1 MISVLFITVFLERI
15 EQKKM
20 EILTDQSL
28 QFPSVLTNNFNL
40 IIFQDEYVAFLFLI
54 VGNQSV

>member
-20 EILTDQSL
+20 EILTD
-28 QFPSVLTNNFNL
+28 LTNNFNL

>member
-54 VGNQSV
+54 VGNQPV